1 MEEVNENKRKMQELE
16 DNLLYKL
23 TSTRGSLVDVES
35 LIIMLQTI
43 KKTAPE
49 VSEKLAIAHDTN
61 IKIKS
66 DR

>member
-1 MEEVNENKRKMQELE
+1 MEKVNENKRKMQELE
-16 DNLLYKL
+16 YNLLYKL
-23 TSTRGSLVDVES
+23 TSTKGSLVNDES
-35 LIIMLQTI
+35 LIIIFQTI

-49 VSEKLAIAHDTN
+49 ISEKLAIAHDTN